1 MTMIAGKPQVRLR
14 ALEPEDLDILY
25 RYENDSSL
33 WEVGTTIA
41 PFSRKQLYDYIAGYS
56 NDIYAERQLR
66 LMVDDAATG
75 ETVGTVD
82 ITDFSPAD
90 MRAQA
95 GILIGPGHQ
104 RRGYGTAALGQCAV
118 TVGRHCSCISFMR
131 MCRPTMRRVWH
142 CSGNADSGL
151 PAVCAH
157 GCDVGE
163 LSRRD
168 SAAAN
173 VRLMRQPTFRLRRT
187 F

>member
-90 MRAQA
+90 MRAGWHIDRSGAPTARLRNCGARGSVRLLSVDIAAASALCACA
-95 GILIGPGHQ
+95 GRQCGESGIVPAMRIQDFRPSALM
-104 RRGYGTAALGQCAV
+104 AA
-118 TVGRHCSCISFMR
+118 T
-131 MCRPTMRRVWH
+131 W
-142 CSGNADSGL
+142 
-151 PAVCAH
+151 
-157 GCDVGE
+157 GE

-168 SAAAN
+168 SAAAT

>member
-104 RRGYGTAALGQCAV
+104 RRGYGTAALA
-118 TVGRHCSCISFMR
+118 RSEE
-131 MCRPTMRRVWH
+131 RRVGKE
-142 CSGNADSGL
+142 CGS
-151 PAVCAH
+151 
-157 GCDVGE
+157 
-163 LSRRD
+163 
-168 SAAAN
+168 
-173 VRLMRQPTFRLRRT
+173 
-187 F
+187 

>member
-95 GILIGPGHQ
+95 GIVPAMRIQDFRPSALM
-104 RRGYGTAALGQCAV
+104 AA
-118 TVGRHCSCISFMR
+118 T
-131 MCRPTMRRVWH
+131 W
-142 CSGNADSGL
+142 
-151 PAVCAH
+151 
-157 GCDVGE
+157 GE

-168 SAAAN
+168 SAAAT

>member
-90 MRAQA
+90 NAASLALFRQC
-95 GILIGPGHQ
+95 GFRTSGRLRSWL
-104 RRGYGTAALGQCAV
+104 RRGGSY
-118 TVGRHCSCISFMR
+118 R
-131 MCRPTMRRVWH
+131 
-142 CSGNADSGL
+142 
-151 PAVCAH
+151 
-157 GCDVGE
+157 DVIVLQLLFG
-163 LSRRD
+163 
-168 SAAAN
+168 
-173 VRLMRQPTFRLRRT
+173 
-187 F
+187 

>member
-95 GILIGPGHQ
+95 GILIGTGHQ
-104 RRGYGTAALGQCAV
+104 RRGYGTAALA
-118 TVGRHCSCISFMR
+118 
-131 MCRPTMRRVWH
+131 
-142 CSGNADSGL
+142 
-151 PAVCAH
+151 AVCGYCRSTLQLHQLYAH
-157 GCDVGE
+157 VPADN
-163 LSRRD
+163 
-168 SAAAN
+168 AASLA
-173 VRLMRQPTFRLRRT
+173 LFRQCGFRTSGRLRSWLRRGGSYRDVIVLQLL
-187 F
+187 FG